1 MPAGPYDGQIP
12 AREYEEDRAHEGR
25 IQLIKNTLMGAL
37 NTIRLIL
44 LDKISLAKVTMRIQ
58 TWEIGQNMHVLA

>member
-1 MPAGPYDGQIP
+1 MPAGPYHGQVP
-12 AREYEEDRAHEGR
+12 VREYEEDRAHEGR

-44 LDKISLAKVTMRIQ
+44 LDKISLAKVTMRIHF
-58 TWEIGQNMHVLA
+58 WEIGQNMHA